1 MWKERTEKKKFE
13 EGFAEEIKEI
23 YALTQDDAGS
33 CRMKGERC
41 WTVSMRLLAH
51 IDGKTAELKQEKK
64 VLQWMLSE
72 KENKKPG
79 KVFRLK
85 KETIYRLKV
94 RESLPKKTI
103 WSNQEIPAGACLL
116 LVDVLERNVKQPQL
130 QELLK
135 EYQKPVFLSL
145 SDTCQLQLNRSLS
158 MFQGEGDW
166 NAQKAEI
173 LLATDEHDDKRADK
187 ALTVF
192 RRVQE
197 DAAAWDKKAR
207 RYAAE
212 QLLSCAIEWQDE
224 DEDEL
229 CADEFIRRIRIESV
243 NVSQDGEFELYYDDG
258 DIFAGH
264 VIIVSGNMEKGL
276 YDAQFAG

>member
-94 RESLPKKTI
+94 RESLPKKNDMVK
-103 WSNQEIPAGACLL
+103 SGDSCRCLSAAGGCTGAKCKTAAAAGTAEGISEACLFIS
-116 LVDVLERNVKQPQL
+116 VR
-130 QELLK
+130 
-135 EYQKPVFLSL
+135 YLS
-145 SDTCQLQLNRSLS
+145 T
-158 MFQGEGDW
+158 
-166 NAQKAEI
+166 
-173 LLATDEHDDKRADK
+173 
-187 ALTVF
+187 
-192 RRVQE
+192 
-197 DAAAWDKKAR
+197 
-207 RYAAE
+207 AAE
-212 QLLSCAIEWQDE
+212 P
-224 DEDEL
+224 
-229 CADEFIRRIRIESV
+229 FPV
-243 NVSQDGEFELYYDDG
+243 
-258 DIFAGH
+258 H
-264 VIIVSGNMEKGL
+264 VSGGGGLECAKGRDFTG
-276 YDAQFAG
+276 YR

>member
-72 KENKKPG
+72 KENEKPG

-130 QELLK
+130 
-135 EYQKPVFLSL
+135 
-145 SDTCQLQLNRSLS
+145 
-158 MFQGEGDW
+158 
-166 NAQKAEI
+166 
-173 LLATDEHDDKRADK
+173 
-187 ALTVF
+187 
-192 RRVQE
+192 QE

>member
-94 RESLPKKTI
+94 RESLPKKTPVCCWWMY
-103 WSNQEIPAGACLL
+103 WSE
-116 LVDVLERNVKQPQL
+116 
-130 QELLK
+130 
-135 EYQKPVFLSL
+135 
-145 SDTCQLQLNRSLS
+145 
-158 MFQGEGDW
+158 M
-166 NAQKAEI
+166 
-173 LLATDEHDDKRADK
+173 
-187 ALTVF
+187 
-192 RRVQE
+192 
-197 DAAAWDKKAR
+197 
-207 RYAAE
+207 
-212 QLLSCAIEWQDE
+212 
-224 DEDEL
+224 
-229 CADEFIRRIRIESV
+229 
-243 NVSQDGEFELYYDDG
+243 
-258 DIFAGH
+258 
-264 VIIVSGNMEKGL
+264 
-276 YDAQFAG
+276 

>member
-103 WSNQEIPAGACLL
+103 WSNQEIPAGAC
-116 LVDVLERNVKQPQL
+116 K
-130 QELLK
+130 
-135 EYQKPVFLSL
+135 
-145 SDTCQLQLNRSLS
+145 T
-158 MFQGEGDW
+158 
-166 NAQKAEI
+166 
-173 LLATDEHDDKRADK
+173 
-187 ALTVF
+187 
-192 RRVQE
+192 
-197 DAAAWDKKAR
+197 AAAAGTAEGISEACLFISV
-207 RYAAE
+207 RYLSTAAE
-212 QLLSCAIEWQDE
+212 P
-224 DEDEL
+224 
-229 CADEFIRRIRIESV
+229 FPV
-243 NVSQDGEFELYYDDG
+243 
-258 DIFAGH
+258 H
-264 VIIVSGNMEKGL
+264 VSGGGGLECAKGRDFTG
-276 YDAQFAG
+276 YR